1 LLTSI
6 HLVGEIELTTT
17 ERYGVPVLRST
28 LDLGDEEHA
37 ANQAHNEGL
46 LKLLDEQLGL
56 ARAGGGPKY
65 AERHHK
71 RGKLLARERID
82 LLVDSGSAF
91 LELSSL
97 AAWGTDYTVGASI
110 VTGLGVVEGVECVVL
125 ANDPTVKGGTSNPY
139 TWKKI
144 HRAMEIA
151 RENRLPVINL
161 VESGGGDLPSQAE
174 FFVGAGAQFRE
185 LTQLSAMGVPSIALV
200 FGNSTAGGAYVPG
213 MCDYAVMIDQQSK
226 VFLGGPPLVK
236 MATGEVSTDEELG
249 GAAMHAFTS
258 GLADYFA
265 RDERDAIRIGRQIVT
280 GWNWRKQGPPAAPA
294 REPLYDPADLV
305 AVASSDLRVPFS
317 PQEVLARVLDGS
329 DFDEYKPDYGT
340 SLVTG
345 WGRLHGYP
353 VGVLAN
359 ARGVLFS
366 DEAKKATEF
375 ISLSNQTDTPLLFLH
390 NTTGYIVGKSF
401 EQGGIIK
408 DGAKMINA
416 VANSTVPHISL
427 LMGASY
433 GAGNYGMCGRAFNP
447 RFLFSWPNSR
457 TAVMGPSQLAGVLSI
472 VAREGAEAAGVPFD
486 EKRDAERTAAIEAQ
500 IEKESFAFHMSGK
513 LYDDGV
519 IDPADT
525 RTVLGMALSAVH
537 SNTIEGRR
545 GFGVFRM

>member
-1 LLTSI
+1 M
-6 HLVGEIELTTT
+6 
-17 ERYGVPVLRST
+17 PVLRST
-28 LDLGDEEHA
+28 LDLTDEEHS
-37 ANQAHNEGL
+37 ANRAHNEGL

-65 AERHHK
+65 SERHKK

-82 LLVDSGSAF
+82 LLVDPGSAF

-97 AAWGTDYTVGASI
+97 AGWGTEYAVGGSI
-110 VTGLGVVEGVECVVL
+110 VTGLGVIHGVECVVL

-151 RENRLPVINL
+151 RENRLPVVNL

-174 FFVGAGAQFRE
+174 FFVGAGAQFRD

-213 MCDYAVMIDQQSK
+213 MCDYAVMIDKQSK

-249 GAAMHAFTS
+249 GAEMHAFTS
-258 GLADYFA
+258 GLCDYFA
-265 RDERDAIRIGRQIVT
+265 KDERDAIRLGRQIVA
-280 GWNWRKQGPPAAPA
+280 GWNWRKRGPQPGPV
-294 REPLYDPADLV
+294 REPLHDPAELA
-305 AVASSDLRVPFS
+305 AVASSDLRIPFS
-317 PQEVLARVLDGS
+317 PREVLARILDGS
-329 DFDEYKPDYGT
+329 EFDEYKPDYGT

-353 VGVLAN
+353 VGILAN
-359 ARGVLFS
+359 ARGVIFS

-416 VANSTVPHISL
+416 VANSTVPHLSL
-427 LMGASY
+427 MMGASY

-447 RFLFSWPNSR
+447 RFLFAWPNSR

-472 VAREGAEAAGVPFD
+472 VAREGAEAAGVEFD
-486 EKRDAERTAAIEAQ
+486 EQRDRERTAAIEAQ
-500 IEKESFAFHMSGK
+500 IEKESFSFHMSGK

-525 RTVLGMALSAVH
+525 RTVLGIALSACH
-537 SNTIEGRR
+537 SNAVEGRR